1 MTKNP
6 FQRNVVLAC
15 GGLFATLRVTGK
27 KERHASIVKA
37 HRRYPW
43 ALLAVGFL
51 LLLWPAA
58 ALSGDTRQV
67 TDLLG
72 RQVVVPVSPQRI
84 VALAP
89 SVTEIVF
96 ALGREKRLA
105 GVTMFSDYPEAAR
118 KLPKVGSY
126 VHLDLER
133 IVALNPD
140 LCIAVKDGNPKHIAD
155 RLAALG
161 IPVFAV
167 NPMNLESVMETVS
180 AIGSLINAK
189 QEADRIVRDMQTRV
203 SRVKHALAGIEARP
217 RVFFQIGIDPIVS
230 AGSQT
235 FINELIVMAG
245 GENLAAG
252 KVPYPRFS
260 REQVLDLR
268 PDVIIITSM
277 ARHAVFEKV
286 KAYWS
291 QWPGMPAVQH
301 GRIYLQES
309 NISDRPT
316 PRMVEGL
323 EALSKILHPDRFKEV
338 P

>member
-1 MTKNP
+1 MRGVKNHL
-6 FQRNVVLAC
+6 QN
-15 GGLFATLRVTGK
+15 T
-27 KERHASIVKA
+27 
-37 HRRYPW
+37 
-43 ALLAVGFL
+43 LAVWLAGFTL
-51 LLLWPAA
+51 FFGPAA
-58 ALSGDTRQV
+58 AWPDDSRLV

-72 RQVVVPVSPQRI
+72 RQVFVPVNPQRI

-96 ALGREKRLA
+96 ALGCAQKLV
-105 GVTMFSDYPEAAR
+105 GVTMFSDFPEAAR
-118 KLPKVGSY
+118 TLPKVGSY

-140 LCIAVKDGNPKHIAD
+140 VCIAVKDGNPKHVAD
-155 RLAALG
+155 RLAELG

-167 NPMNLESVMETVS
+167 DPTNLDSVMETIV
-180 AIGSLINAK
+180 AIGGLINADRA
-189 QEADRIVRDMQTRV
+189 ADRIVQDMQTRV
-203 SRVKHALAGIEARP
+203 ARVKNALAGIKTRP

-230 AGSQT
+230 AGSRT
-235 FINELIVMAG
+235 FIDELIVLAG

-252 KVPYPRFS
+252 TVPYPRYS
-260 REQVLDLR
+260 REQVLDMK

-277 ARHAVFEKV
+277 ARHAIFEDV

-301 GRIYLQES
+301 DRIFLQES

-316 PRMVEGL
+316 PRMVDGL
-323 EALSKILHPDRFKEV
+323 EALSRILHPDRFEEAK
-338 P
+338 

>member
-1 MTKNP
+1 MRVIENH
-6 FQRNVVLAC
+6 
-15 GGLFATLRVTGK
+15 LR
-27 KERHASIVKA
+27 SI
-37 HRRYPW
+37 
-43 ALLAVGFL
+43 LAVWMVCSAL
-51 LLLWPAA
+51 VLWPAVVWPNGNK
-58 ALSGDTRQV
+58 LV

-72 RQVVVPVSPQRI
+72 RKLTVPVNPQRI

-96 ALGREKRLA
+96 ALGSEKRLA
-105 GVTMFSDYPEAAR
+105 GVTMFSDFPEAAR
-118 KLPKVGSY
+118 TLPKVGSY
-126 VHLDLER
+126 VHLDLEK

-140 LCIAVKDGNPKHIAD
+140 VCIAVKDGNPKHIAE

-167 NPMNLESVMETVS
+167 DPANLDSVMETIL
-180 AIGSLINAK
+180 AIGGLINAD

-203 SRVKHALAGIEARP
+203 ARVKNALAGIEVRP

-230 AGSQT
+230 AGSKT
-235 FINELIVMAG
+235 FIDELIVMAG

-252 KVPYPRFS
+252 TVSYPRYS
-260 REQVLDLR
+260 REQVLDLK

-277 ARHAVFEKV
+277 ARHAIFEEV
-286 KAYWS
+286 KANWR

-301 GRIYLQES
+301 DRIFLQES

-316 PRMVEGL
+316 PRMVDGL
-323 EALSKILHPDRFKEV
+323 EALSKILHPDRFKEAQ
-338 P
+338 